1 MGAHKG
7 VRSGAFLHKRDGM
20 LRILVIEDTPANMA
34 LATDILESAGHATLH
49 AADARQG
56 VALARRERPDLVLMD
71 MHLPGMDGLAATRL
85 LKDDARTRDI
95 PVVAFTA
102 QAMKGD
108 DERMRQAGCAGYV
121 SKPIRWR
128 ELLAAVD
135 AAVATPR

>member
-1 MGAHKG
+1 
-7 VRSGAFLHKRDGM
+7 M

-34 LATDILESAGHATLH
+34 LATDILESAGHATLQ
-49 AADARQG
+49 AAHARQG
-56 VALARRERPDLVLMD
+56 IEMARSERPDVVLMD
-71 MHLPGMDGLAATRL
+71 MQLPGMDGLEATRV

-102 QAMKGD
+102 RAMKGD
-108 DERMRQAGCAGYV
+108 DERMRQAGCAEVV

-128 ELLAAVD
+128 DLLAAVD

>member
-1 MGAHKG
+1 
-7 VRSGAFLHKRDGM
+7 
-20 LRILVIEDTPANMA
+20 
-34 LATDILESAGHATLH
+34 
-49 AADARQG
+49 
-56 VALARRERPDLVLMD
+56 MD